1 MRIENRSERSS
12 LEEGA
17 TDGKYRKVRPNTQV
31 VEPQNGHRAMMVDR
45 AGLNPDLGYDYIA
58 AEARVVV
65 NPTGRIVG

>member
-1 MRIENRSERSS
+1 MRTENRSERAS

-31 VEPQNGHRAMMVDR
+31 VEPQNGHRAMMVGR
-45 AGLNPDLGYDYIA
+45 AGLDPELYDYIA
-58 AEARVVV
+58 AEARVMV